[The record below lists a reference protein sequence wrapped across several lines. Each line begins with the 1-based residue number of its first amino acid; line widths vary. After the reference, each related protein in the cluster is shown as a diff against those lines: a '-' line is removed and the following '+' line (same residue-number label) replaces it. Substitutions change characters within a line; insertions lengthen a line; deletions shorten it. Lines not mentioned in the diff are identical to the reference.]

1 MQLLFLRQWLSDE
14 TLRALGW
21 TFVYSLW
28 QGLIAAVIA
37 AIIIVCTRKASAGL
51 RYNLLG
57 LVMLGFLLT
66 TGITFYNEWSQAD
79 ATPISNVSSAVNA
92 TTDAYFIPV
101 SNDPGTIV
109 SSTTFLDEFINWF
122 NTQADLFVMVWLLFF
137 LVNCLKLFTGL
148 ASVHRL
154 RNYKVQAPSEQWIAK
169 LDQLTKALAIKKH
182 VELLQSELVK
192 VPVAIGFLKPVILVP
207 MGLLTHLPPEQV
219 ETILLHELAH
229 IRRRDYF
236 TNIIQ
241 RFAEAVF
248 FFNPALLW
256 ISSLIRQEREACCD
270 DIVVANTSHQ
280 RSYLDALVS
289 FQEYAS
295 SSPAYAMAIS
305 TKRHYLLDRVKRM
318 ITKENRKL
326 GWMERIILL
335 AGVIFLTAFTII
347 SRADTVEEIKDKQVV
362 AVQEAIEQP
371 ADEHKTR
378 TSVLVEPVKPLK
390 LQRRDIKNLVFQPR
404 DTTRIKIV
412 PVFNISSKRQ
422 DIKTLMATALNPK
435 DTPRVKMAP
444 VQQGTYKILEYEKSV
459 DNKANMSKEFILAQ
473 GPGGEYYRIRKLN
486 GEVIVL
492 SINRKNISKNDF
504 SEYSQLIANI
514 ERDRIANSPKTEN
527 DGKTRDDKWVP
538 TGKQWEDAEKKAA
551 QEWTR
556 EENEKKREQ
565 NEKERKIHERERKQ
579 EDSIRIMK
587 KKIKQAT
594 EEKKEKSKESE
605 HETKQEIKHE
615 NKKDA
620 DISLDTR
627 RIELKMFDWDN
638 TTIKDSSLSRKNLFL
653 VDSRKRTSLFNSRKE
668 IKLFDRKSTPS
679 APSYTPKEPQTK
691 VSPDPPKQSYEPTI
705 EKPKPKTKSKE
716 II

>member
-28 QGLIAAVIA
+28 QGLIAAVLA

-66 TGITFYNEWSQAD
+66 TVITFYTEWSQPD
-79 ATPISNVSSAVNA
+79 TTPVNSIAVAVNP
-92 TTDAYFIPV
+92 TTDNYFI
-101 SNDPGTIV
+101 SANNDPGTIV
-109 SSTTFLDEFINWF
+109 SSTTFVDKFISWF
-122 NTQADLFVMVWLLFF
+122 NSNADLLVMIWLLFF

-154 RNYKVQAPSEQWIAK
+154 RHYKVQAPSEQWLEK
-169 LDQLTKALAIKKH
+169 LHQLSKALAIKKH

-305 TKRHYLLDRVKRM
+305 TKRHYLLERVKRM

-326 GWMERIILL
+326 DWMERIVLI
-335 AGVIFLTAFTII
+335 AGVIFLTAFTVI
-347 SRADTVEEIKDKQVV
+347 SHADTEEVKDKQTA

-371 ADEHKTR
+371 VDEHKTR

-404 DTTRIKIV
+404 DTTRVMIV
-412 PVFNISSKRQ
+412 PVFNISTQRK
-422 DIKTLMATALNPK
+422 DIKTLMDKALNPK
-435 DTPRVKMAP
+435 DTPRVKMVP
-444 VQQGTYKILEYEKSV
+444 VQQETYKIIDYDKSV
-459 DNKANMSKEFILAQ
+459 DNNMTKEFILAQ
-473 GPGGEYYRIRKLN
+473 GPGGENYRIRKLN

-492 SINRKNISKNDF
+492 SINKRVISKNDF
-504 SEYSQLIANI
+504 GQYSQLIANI
-514 ERDRIANSPKTEN
+514 ERDRIASSPRTEN
-527 DGKTRDDKWVP
+527 DTQARDDKWLP
-538 TGKQWEDAEKKAA
+538 NGKQWEDAAKKAE
-551 QEWTR
+551 QDWNRDKIEEQR
-556 EENEKKREQ
+556 EETERQREIRKLEKQRM
-565 NEKERKIHERERKQ
+565 
-579 EDSIRIMK
+579 DSIRALK
-587 KKIKQAT
+587 KKIREAEDRKRENT
-594 EEKKEKSKESE
+594 KETDKEKKK
-605 HETKQEIKHE
+605 EIKIE
-615 NKKDA
+615 QKQDS
-620 DISLDTR
+620 DISLGTR
-627 RIELKMFDWDN
+627 KVELKTFKLDN
-638 TTIKDSSLSRKNLFL
+638 TLLKDSSMSLKS
-653 VDSRKRTSLFNSRKE
+653 VVIADSRRTSLFTRRTTN
-668 IKLFDRKSTPS
+668 LFDGKSSPSHTPKVPLS
-679 APSYTPKEPQTK
+679 TPKEPESK
-691 VSPDPPKQSYEPTI
+691 VGPNPPKQSPTI
-705 EKPKPKTKSKE
+705 EKPKTKTKE
-716 II
+716 VI